1 MSRRFTML
9 WLSAMLSGSP
19 GTDRPA
25 RAQDGAELLAPD
37 PARMPGKVIIR
48 VSHREL
54 DRWVFASDGDADSAR
69 MLSESRLRSR
79 INDIDHLCGLNPDQ
93 RKKLEAAG
101 RGDIK
106 RFFDRVESKRE
117 SLCIA
122 EGLPAD
128 ELRQGMI
135 EVRKLGDEYRVFPFD
150 DRSMFGKVL
159 GLALDREQ
167 AERYRRGRDDDRL
180 SRHQSRLRWVAQTL
194 QKDLSLSDDQ
204 RVRFLCVLLEETRP
218 PRRFGPSDYYGIM
231 YQASRL
237 PEARLSPIFAEVEWR
252 AIRREFEDARRQE
265 GALEESGSLPDGD
278 DRPARDAPRG
288 GRELGESR
296 DHAVRSRPADDHGT
310 MTTDKQAR

>member
-1 MSRRFTML
+1 MSQRFTML

-19 GTDRPA
+19 GTDRPV
-25 RAQDGAELLAPD
+25 RAQDAAEVPAPD
-37 PARMPGKVIIR
+37 PGGVKGQVVR
-48 VSHREL
+48 VSHRQI
-54 DRWVFASDGDADSAR
+54 DRWVFAGDGDADSAR
-69 MLSESRLRSR
+69 VLSGSRLNSR
-79 INDIDHLCGLNPDQ
+79 INEIDHLCGLNPDQ

-106 RFFDRVESKRE
+106 RFFDRVESRRD
-117 SLCIA
+117 SLCTA

-128 ELRQGMI
+128 ELLQGML
-135 EVRKLGDEYRVFPFD
+135 EVRKLGEEYQVFLFD

-159 GLALDREQ
+159 AASLDRDQ

-180 SRHQSRLRWVAQTL
+180 ARHQSRLQWVAQTL
-194 QKDLSLSDDQ
+194 QKDLSLSDGQ

-237 PEARLSPIFAEVEWR
+237 PEARLSPIFVEAEWR

-265 GALEESGSLPDGD
+265 RALKESGYVPDGD
-278 DRPARDAPRG
+278 DRPAWNASRG
-288 GRELGESR
+288 GREPGEAR
-296 DHAVRSRPADDHGT
+296 GHEVRSRPADDHGT